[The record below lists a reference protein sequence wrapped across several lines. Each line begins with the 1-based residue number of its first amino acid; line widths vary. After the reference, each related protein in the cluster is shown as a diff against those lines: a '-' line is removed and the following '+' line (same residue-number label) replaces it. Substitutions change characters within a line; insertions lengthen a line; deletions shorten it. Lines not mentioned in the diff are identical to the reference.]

1 MREMADVLRM
11 MRIVPNERA
20 DKMACGTPPGNPE
33 LLIPELPLI
42 GEDDSIDNALLFFQ
56 KTI

>member
-1 MREMADVLRM
+1 M